1 MVALCIAVG
10 ALILAVIG
18 CAVLDPRPL
27 WASRDADGEKYRPIT
42 DEMALS
48 AF

>member
-1 MVALCIAVG
+1 MIALCIAVG
-10 ALILAVIG
+10 ALILAVVG
-18 CAVLDPRPL
+18 CAVLDPRP
-27 WASRDADGEKYRPIT
+27 SRATPDGEKYRPIA

>member
-1 MVALCIAVG
+1 MLALCIAVG
-10 ALILAVIG
+10 VLILAVVG
-18 CAVLDPRPL
+18 CAVLDPRP
-27 WASRDADGEKYRPIT
+27 SRATPDADGEKYRPIT